1 MDKSNIG
8 AAYGLEARSYRW
20 NCCQCPS
27 CCFRVRKCPDTA
39 STLLG
44 LGLHTQHRYL
54 LMSVFTYEHLLCY
67 FNTNHCQVILDSS
80 RKKNKHPTIQAKLR
94 SIQYPEQQIT
104 PHKANDLVD
113 QEMATV
119 ASPDIRVTAA
129 SPDSNRAVFE
139 QSIALSGA
147 GKTDEGSSNRG
158 EEPER
163 DSQEVGRETIREPL
177 MYNDV
182 CPSFLSCIFRYLSI
196 EVITDMLATKIARHP
211 CVGPEGR
218 YGCHRCYATR
228 ESFIRPL
235 CQRRSRCNAFTLG
248 RY

>member
-1 MDKSNIG
+1 
-8 AAYGLEARSYRW
+8 
-20 NCCQCPS
+20 
-27 CCFRVRKCPDTA
+27 
-39 STLLG
+39 
-44 LGLHTQHRYL
+44 
-54 LMSVFTYEHLLCY
+54 
-67 FNTNHCQVILDSS
+67 
-80 RKKNKHPTIQAKLR
+80 
-94 SIQYPEQQIT
+94 
-104 PHKANDLVD
+104 
-113 QEMATV
+113 MATV

-139 QSIALSGA
+139 QSIAFSGA
-147 GKTDEGSSNRG
+147 GKTDGGSSNRG

-182 CPSFLSCIFRYLSI
+182 CPSFLNYVFPYLST
-196 EVITDMLATKIARHP
+196 EVIIDMLAVNIARYSY
-211 CVGPEGR
+211 VGPEGR
-218 YGCHRCYATR
+218 YGCHRCYATT